1 MRANLTTG
9 SVVGFAIAGIAY
21 WITRKHHA

>member
-21 WITRKHHA
+21 WIARKHHA